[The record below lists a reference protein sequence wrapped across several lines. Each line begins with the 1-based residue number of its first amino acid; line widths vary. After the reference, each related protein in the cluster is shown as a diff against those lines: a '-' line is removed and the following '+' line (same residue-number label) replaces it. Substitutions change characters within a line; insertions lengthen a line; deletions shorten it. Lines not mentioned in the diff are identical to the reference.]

1 MTAHKRLRKLAL
13 WIGIAIPVLAALYLG
28 AYYRMLTTVSIV
40 TLSTDNTSM
49 IDYSPIVQ
57 RQPRYNLPWPIPSQ
71 YNVAELQP
79 GLQHV
84 FAPAHRMDEWLRP
97 DVWASQEVD
106 LQVQANGSGVLMITD
121 STINP
126 L

>member
-1 MTAHKRLRKLAL
+1 MTARPKLKRLAL
-13 WIGIAIPVLAALYLG
+13 WTAIAIPLLAAVYLG

-40 TLSTDNTSM
+40 TLSLTNYT
-49 IDYSPIVQ
+49 PIVQ

-79 GLQHV
+79 GLQQA
-84 FAPAHRMDEWLRP
+84 FAPAHRMDKWLRP
-97 DVWASQEVD
+97 DVWSSQKVD
-106 LQVQANGSGVLMITD
+106 LQVQANGTGGLMISEGT
-121 STINP
+121 NKP